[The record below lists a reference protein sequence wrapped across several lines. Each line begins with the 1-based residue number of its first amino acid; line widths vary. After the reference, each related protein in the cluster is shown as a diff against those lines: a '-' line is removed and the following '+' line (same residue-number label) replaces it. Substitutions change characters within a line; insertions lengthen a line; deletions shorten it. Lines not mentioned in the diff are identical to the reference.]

1 MLEIRQIQEKIR
13 NANVPSDRTDVS
25 EVAERHEVVD
35 DEGAVLVLFGCQV
48 LLDQMNILILFY

>member
-1 MLEIRQIQEKIR
+1 MLEIRHIQEKIR
-13 NANVPSDRTDVS
+13 NANIPSDRTDVS

>member
-1 MLEIRQIQEKIR
+1 MLENGQIQEKIR